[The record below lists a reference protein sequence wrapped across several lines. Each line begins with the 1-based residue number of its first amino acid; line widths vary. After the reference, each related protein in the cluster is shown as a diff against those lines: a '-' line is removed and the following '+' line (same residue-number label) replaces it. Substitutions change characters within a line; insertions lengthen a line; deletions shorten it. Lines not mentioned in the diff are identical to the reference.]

1 MSITPTAASANANAN
16 RRPRAQSMHQFGDK
30 AASALAASARE
41 CNSSGSFVS
50 KLFRM
55 VESEPST
62 IVSWIRGGT
71 AFCIVDPKMMAEH
84 CLPKYFRHRRF
95 SSLIRQLNFYSFYRV
110 QEGQLTIY
118 QHSFF
123 RKGRPD
129 LLVHIKR
136 RGAGKAKDPWFD
148 PLAAQANGGGGASA
162 ASAGASSTASSHTTS
177 SNGSAKNSSS
187 NSHTHH
193 ASNLNVGTSNQP
205 LNLSVIGAMTS
216 PSGMMCYS
224 PMSKPVMMMENMSP
238 ALKPGMA
245 PMGAPPMMDL
255 GESLLASPT
264 ESALKQQRWEQFREG
279 SEQGYAA
286 APALHLKNKF
296 LYMENAQSPMLRPSE
311 AGGLPAPLDL
321 DIQDFL
327 TDDCSINAGMS
338 EMKSQLEDRLGGS
351 SMGMGASMLPLPA
364 KHAMVSRDLLKWDAK
379 SEESASSQVAGLLGG
394 HDDGATFE
402 DELLLDLAT
411 VEPDTWEVPLSPL
424 NEEEDM
430 MPWLDLCF

>member
-1 MSITPTAASANANAN
+1 
-16 RRPRAQSMHQFGDK
+16 
-30 AASALAASARE
+30 
-41 CNSSGSFVS
+41 
-50 KLFRM
+50 
-55 VESEPST
+55 
-62 IVSWIRGGT
+62 
-71 AFCIVDPKMMAEH
+71 MMAEH

-148 PLAAQANGGGGASA
+148 PLAAQTSGSA
-162 ASAGASSTASSHTTS
+162 AAVSATVSTTTNGNNSNSASTK
-177 SNGSAKNSSS
+177 NGSNNSSS
-187 NSHTHH
+187 TN
-193 ASNLNVGTSNQP
+193 GTSSQS
-205 LNLSVIGAMTS
+205 LNLSAIGAMNT
-216 PSGMMCYS
+216 PRGMMCYS
-224 PMSKPVMMMENMSP
+224 PMSKPMMVIENMSP

-245 PMGAPPMMDL
+245 PMAAPPMMDL
-255 GESLLASPT
+255 GEPLLAPPS
-264 ESALKQQRWEQFREG
+264 ESALKQQRWEQFRDGEV
-279 SEQGYAA
+279 GYSVS
-286 APALHLKNKF
+286 PTLQMKSKF
-296 LYMENAQSPMLRPSE
+296 LYMENGHSPMLRPSE

-327 TDDCSINAGMS
+327 TEDCSINAGMS
-338 EMKSQLEDRLGGS
+338 EMKSQLEDRLCGS
-351 SMGMGASMLPLPA
+351 SMMSSSMLPMPA
-364 KHAMVSRDLLKWDAK
+364 KHAMVSRDLLKWDVK
-379 SEESASSQVAGLLGG
+379 GEECPSSSQVAGLLGG
-394 HDDGATFE
+394 HEDGTSFE
-402 DELLLDLAT
+402 DDLLMDLAT

>member
-1 MSITPTAASANANAN
+1 
-16 RRPRAQSMHQFGDK
+16 
-30 AASALAASARE
+30 
-41 CNSSGSFVS
+41 
-50 KLFRM
+50 
-55 VESEPST
+55 
-62 IVSWIRGGT
+62 
-71 AFCIVDPKMMAEH
+71 MMAEH

-148 PLAAQANGGGGASA
+148 PLAAQANGGAGALSV
-162 ASAGASSTASSHTTS
+162 SAGSNSNATS
-177 SNGSAKNSSS
+177 NNSSS
-187 NSHTHH
+187 SLNHANAKHNS
-193 ASNLNVGTSNQP
+193 SNHSSSSNQP

-216 PSGMMCYS
+216 PSGMTCYS
-224 PMSKPVMMMENMSP
+224 PMSKPVLMMENMSP

-245 PMGAPPMMDL
+245 PMAAPPMMDL
-255 GESLLASPT
+255 GESLQASPT
-264 ESALKQQRWEQFREG
+264 ESALKLQRWEQFRES
-279 SEQGYAA
+279 SEHGYAA
-286 APALHLKNKF
+286 APALHLKSKF
-296 LYMENAQSPMLRPSE
+296 LFMENAQSPMLRPSE

-327 TDDCSINAGMS
+327 TEDCSINAGMS
-338 EMKSQLEDRLGGS
+338 DMKSQLEDRLGGS
-351 SMGMGASMLPLPA
+351 SMGMGSSMLPLPA
-364 KHAMVSRDLLKWDAK
+364 KHAMVSRDLLKWDTK
-379 SEESASSQVAGLLGG
+379 SEESASSQVSGLLGG
-394 HDDGATFE
+394 HDDGTSFE

>member
-1 MSITPTAASANANAN
+1 MKDTSSSMNNMALGLSVTPTAASANGNMN
-16 RRPRAQSMHQFGDK
+16 RRPRAQSLQQHFGDTK
-30 AASALAASARE
+30 AALAARD
-41 CNSSGSFVS
+41 CCSSGSFVS

-55 VESEPST
+55 VDSEPST

-84 CLPKYFRHRRF
+84 CLPKYFRHHRF

-148 PLAAQANGGGGASA
+148 PLANQQQQPSASLNNKN
-162 ASAGASSTASSHTTS
+162 TS
-177 SNGSAKNSSS
+177 SNNTGNPSLNLSLIGANAPTMSSS
-187 NSHTHH
+187 N
-193 ASNLNVGTSNQP
+193 
-205 LNLSVIGAMTS
+205 
-216 PSGMMCYS
+216 GMMCYS
-224 PMSKPVMMMENMSP
+224 PMSKRVMMENMSP

-245 PMGAPPMMDL
+245 PNAAPPMVDL
-255 GESLLASPT
+255 GGSMIGGQHSDDKMMAS
-264 ESALKQQRWEQFREG
+264 KQRWEAHK
-279 SEQGYAA
+279 EQQEQSFSLSSAMQM
-286 APALHLKNKF
+286 KNELF
-296 LYMENAQSPMLRPSE
+296 YGDNLQSPMLKASE
-311 AGGLPAPLDL
+311 HAGLMPAPLDI

-327 TDDCSINAGMS
+327 TEDCSINAGMS
-338 EMKSQLEDRLGGS
+338 DMKSQFEDRLCGS
-351 SMGMGASMLPLPA
+351 SMSSSMVPMHA
-364 KHAMVSRDLLKWDAK
+364 KHALVSRDLLKWDTK
-379 SEESASSQVAGLLGG
+379 CEDSHSSQVAGLLSS
-394 HDDGATFE
+394 HDDNTTFE
-402 DELLLDLAT
+402 DELLLDLAN
-411 VEPDTWEVPLSPL
+411 VEPGAWEVPLSPL